1 MIPMP
6 LSNEPDNDE
15 YLDYLEWLSKESYE
29 YLEYLEHSDKESLEL
44 DDYYWAS
51 CRAS

>member
-1 MIPMP
+1 M
-6 LSNEPDNDE
+6 SNEPDESSIE